1 MLIVYRSVLPK
12 LKVSATNDLQKKIFT
27 YPAHDARFTFQEMS
41 AGKPQ
46 LTLKHPLCSTQRET
60 ESHKI
65 ARKKRFTA

>member
-1 MLIVYRSVLPK
+1 MLIVYRSVLLK
-12 LKVSATNDLQKKIFT
+12 LKVSATNDLQKKI

-46 LTLKHPLCSTQRET
+46 LTLEHPLCSTQRET